1 MNATTAD
8 AGRSPAGAGA
18 APAPSEAVDLAAAI
32 REEARR
38 LGFDAVGFA
47 RAEAHPHG
55 ERLRAWLESGSH
67 GTMDWMA
74 REPERRADPRAA
86 LASAHTVIS
95 VAASY
100 YRGDWPRGSATDSRE
115 PSDAAAWTGRIARY
129 AWGRD
134 YHKRLK
140 KRALHLGRA
149 IRRLKPGVRFA
160 LYVDTGPMLD
170 RAWAERAGIGWI
182 GKNTNVIRQGAGS
195 WCFLGEIITDLDLP
209 PSRPADN
216 HCGTCGRCIPACPT
230 GAITAPYQLDAR
242 RCISYLTIEHEGPI
256 PIELRPAIGAR
267 IFGCDDCQEA
277 CPWNRFAT
285 PTALPEFA
293 ERPDQQT
300 PELIP
305 LLALDDRA
313 FRERFA
319 GTALRRAGRDRF
331 VRNTAVALGNVG
343 DERAVPALAQALHG
357 DPDPTVRGHAA
368 WALGRIGGSAARD
381 DLLRALHRERDPK
394 ARSEI
399 EYALSTDTDPSTTKE
414 P

>member
-8 AGRSPAGAGA
+8 AGRSPAGTGP
-18 APAPSEAVDLAAAI
+18 APGPSEAIDLASAI
-32 REEARR
+32 REEALR

-74 REPERRADPRAA
+74 RDPERRADPRAL

-100 YRGDWPRGSATDSRE
+100 YRGDWPRESATSDRR
-115 PSDAAAWTGRIARY
+115 PNDAAAWTGRIARY

-134 YHKRLK
+134 YLKRLK
-140 KRALHLGRA
+140 KRTLHLGRA

-195 WCFLGEIITDLDLP
+195 WCFLGEIITDLVLP

-216 HCGTCGRCIPACPT
+216 HCGTCARCIPACPT

-242 RCISYLTIEHEGPI
+242 RCISYLPIEHEGPI

-267 IFGCDDCQEA
+267 IFGCDDCQEV

-293 ERPDQQT
+293 EKPDQQT

-331 VRNTAVALGNVG
+331 VRNAAVALGNVG
-343 DERAVPALAQALHG
+343 DERAVPALAQALHS

-368 WALGRIGGSAARD
+368 WALGQIGGSAARD
-381 DLLRALHRERDPK
+381 HLHRALDRESDPET
-394 ARSEI
+394 RSEI
-399 EYALSTDTDPSTTKE
+399 EYALSTDTDSSTTKE

>member
-1 MNATTAD
+1 MNATTA
-8 AGRSPAGAGA
+8 
-18 APAPSEAVDLAAAI
+18 DLAAAI
-32 REEARR
+32 REEAHR

-55 ERLRAWLESGSH
+55 ERLRAWLESGRH

-74 REPERRADPRAA
+74 HEPERRADPRTV
-86 LASAHTVIS
+86 LASACTVIS

-100 YRGDWPRGSATDSRE
+100 YRGDWPRASAD
-115 PSDAAAWTGRIARY
+115 PAPAAPTGRIARY

-140 KRALHLGRA
+140 KRTVHLGRA
-149 IRRLKPGVRFA
+149 IRRLKPGVRWA
-160 LYVDTGPMLD
+160 LYVDTGPILD

-209 PSRPADN
+209 PSRPAAN
-216 HCGTCGRCIPACPT
+216 HCGTCARCIPACPT

-256 PIELRPAIGAR
+256 PLELRPAIGAR

-293 ERPDQQT
+293 ERPHQQT

-319 GTALRRAGRDRF
+319 GTALRRAGRNRF
-331 VRNTAVALGNVG
+331 VRNAAVALGNVG
-343 DERAVPALAQALHG
+343 DARAIPALAQALHG

-381 DLLRALHRERDPK
+381 ALLLALDRERESK

-399 EYALSTDTDPSTTKE
+399 EYALSKDTDPSTTKE

>member
-1 MNATTAD
+1 MNATTGTHGP
-8 AGRSPAGAGA
+8 GRDAGA
-18 APAPSEAVDLAAAI
+18 ASTAAADLAEAI
-32 REEARR
+32 RVEAHR

-47 RAEAHPHG
+47 RAEAHPHR
-55 ERLRAWLESGSH
+55 ERLQAWLESGAH

-74 REPERRADPRAA
+74 REPDRRSDPRAV
-86 LASAHTVIS
+86 LASARTVIS

-100 YRGDWPRGSATDSRE
+100 YRGDWPRLTTTGRDE
-115 PSDAAAWTGRIARY
+115 PSRGHIARY

-140 KRALHLGRA
+140 KRTLALARS
-149 IRRLKPGVRFA
+149 IRRMSPGVRFA

-195 WCFLGEIITDLDLP
+195 WCFLGEIVTDLDLTP
-209 PSRPADN
+209 DRPAAN
-216 HCGTCGRCIPACPT
+216 HCGTCVRCITACPT
-230 GAITAPYQLDAR
+230 GAITAPYQVDAR

-256 PIELRPAIGAR
+256 PIELRPAIGTR
-267 IFGCDDCQEA
+267 IFGCDDCQEV

-305 LLALDDRA
+305 LLALDDSA

-343 DERAVPALAQALHG
+343 DARAIPALSQALVG
-357 DPDPTVRGHAA
+357 DTAPTVRGHAA
-368 WALGRIGGSAARD
+368 WALGRIGGSEAHDALR
-381 DLLRALHRERDPK
+381 RALPREQDPG
-394 ARSEI
+394 ARLEI
-399 EYALSTDTDPSTTKE
+399 EYALGIRRPDPSHEGATT
-414 P
+414 

>member
-1 MNATTAD
+1 MDATTAD
-8 AGRSPAGAGA
+8 TPRI
-18 APAPSEAVDLAAAI
+18 DLAGAI

-47 RAEAHPHG
+47 RAEEHPHG
-55 ERLRAWLESGSH
+55 ERLRAWLESGAH

-74 REPERRADPRAA
+74 RDADRRADPRAV
-86 LASAHTVIS
+86 LASARTVIS

-100 YRGDWPRGSATDSRE
+100 YRGDWPRSASNAR
-115 PSDAAAWTGRIARY
+115 DAATTGRIARY

-140 KRALHLGRA
+140 KRTLHLART
-149 IRRLKPGVRFA
+149 IRRLKPGVRFS

-209 PSRPADN
+209 PSQPAGN
-216 HCGTCGRCIPACPT
+216 HCGTCVRCIAACPT
-230 GAITAPYQLDAR
+230 GAIVAPYQLDAR
-242 RCISYLTIEHEGPI
+242 RCISYLTIEHEGAI
-256 PIELRPAIGAR
+256 PIELRPAIGSR
-267 IFGCDDCQEA
+267 IFGCDDCQEV

-319 GTALRRAGRDRF
+319 GTALRRAGRNRF
-331 VRNTAVALGNVG
+331 VRNAAVALGNVG
-343 DERAVPALAQALHG
+343 DARAIPALTEALHR
-357 DPDPTVRGHAA
+357 DPDPTVRSHAA
-368 WALGRIGGSAARD
+368 WALGRIGGRD
-381 DLLRALHRERDPK
+381 AHDALVHALPKERDPE

-399 EYALSTDTDPSTTKE
+399 EYALQGRSPSSTKE